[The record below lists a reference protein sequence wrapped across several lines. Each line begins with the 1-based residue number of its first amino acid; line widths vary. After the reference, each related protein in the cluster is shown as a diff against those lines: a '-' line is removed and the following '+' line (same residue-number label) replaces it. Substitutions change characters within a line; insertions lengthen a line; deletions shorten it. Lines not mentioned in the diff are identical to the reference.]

1 MAVTGVTDAGRQR
14 LLGCFGNQQI
24 VGNGPMR
31 HAHTAER
38 WNQPYILRNLI
49 VTLAVAL
56 GWMVAVAA
64 TY

>member
-1 MAVTGVTDAGRQR
+1 
-14 LLGCFGNQQI
+14 
-24 VGNGPMR
+24 MR
-31 HAHTAER
+31 HASTPQQH
-38 WNQPYILRNLI
+38 IVRNLA

>member
-1 MAVTGVTDAGRQR
+1 
-14 LLGCFGNQQI
+14 
-24 VGNGPMR
+24 MR
-31 HAHTAER
+31 HTTTAER
-38 WNQPYILRNLI
+38 WSQLHILRNLI

>member
-1 MAVTGVTDAGRQR
+1 
-14 LLGCFGNQQI
+14 
-24 VGNGPMR
+24 MR